1 MEFFGKVGPGETWY
15 LWSLATYES
24 VLIVQKRCAHKKV
37 KKSVHTKMSG
47 AFRIFSECSI
57 ALMLTFANIFSSI
70 YVKNC

>member
-37 KKSVHTKMSG
+37 KKCAHKNAWSVPYFFGVFHS
-47 AFRIFSECSI
+47 FD
-57 ALMLTFANIFSSI
+57 ANF
-70 YVKNC
+70 C